1 MAAEIP
7 DLNLAIDRL
16 RLVGANHFAVHVI
29 DAPFLA
35 GYVLEDVLWDEG
47 LAYCWGAWQE
57 MFAVRSVPMVP
68 FLAGVAGV
76 GRIGEEGEEEEEARE
91 TTPVLSGGM
100 TGAGMEGGP

>member
-1 MAAEIP
+1 MFLGCEIMAAEIP

-47 LAYCWGAWQE
+47 
-57 MFAVRSVPMVP
+57 
-68 FLAGVAGV
+68 
-76 GRIGEEGEEEEEARE
+76 
-91 TTPVLSGGM
+91 
-100 TGAGMEGGP
+100 